1 MDFVA
6 SLPLVVWI
14 GIVLLALAFMVAGAV
29 YMFLNGLSHYN
40 KAVELDG
47 LNHNIKAAEER
58 YKQLSAERENLSDE
72 LARAHQ
78 TISDGKA
85 AKEWLEAHGG
95 ELAAKQATLARIDG
109 DINAYQARKDKLAKE
124 VDALQTQ
131 MNEQNATLQKAR
143 LEQLQANELKNFAE
157 QARQKAEDDLKAL
170 KNDITVATAERDA
183 LQKEVAELRPL
194 EGKVKGLREE
204 VARLELKRDAL
215 QKEVAQLLPLEA
227 KVKGLREEVTYLEP
241 KRDALQKEVAQLR
254 PLEERAKALREEV
267 ARLEPKRDA
276 LQQKIEAQE
285 VAVAKLNGEAAAAQR
300 ILEELSGVRREQA
313 SIWADLETAVIK
325 PPAVPRADVKDC
337 AEVDWLKAFTHR
349 LNASGFQFNPRII
362 NAFHTGLKCGDISPL
377 VVLAG
382 ISGTGKSLL
391 PELYAAAAGMNFLAV
406 PIQPRWDSPQDLFG
420 FFNYMEGRYK
430 ATELARFL
438 WQVDRFNNKH
448 ALRDDSLSIVLLD
461 EMNLARVEYYFSDL
475 LSKLEMRRGLSL
487 GDPIERAKAEI
498 VIEGNTG
505 TQGNNAR
512 YLFIGPDVFFVG
524 TMNEDETTQM
534 LSDKVVDRSN
544 IMRFGKPSKMAQAP
558 DKTAILSAFAKT
570 PRLTRA
576 RWEAWK
582 EKGKAENVSRFD
594 HVAGESL
601 KRLNAAFERIGRP
614 FGHRVWQAVTS
625 YITHYPSMTVGN
637 IRYDERTAFADQL
650 EMKILPKLNGIELSA
665 PNVSQV
671 MADIS
676 GVLAK
681 LDDDKLSEAFD
692 AAKDPNVNTFFKWR
706 GVMR

>member
-58 YKQLSAERENLSDE
+58 YKQLCAEQKNLSDE
-72 LARAHQ
+72 LATARQ

-85 AKEWLEAHGG
+85 AKKWLEEHSG
-95 ELAAKQATLARIDG
+95 ELAAKKATLARIDG

-124 VDALQTQ
+124 VDTLQTQ

-143 LEQLQANELKNFAE
+143 LEQLQANDLKNFAE

-170 KNDITVATAERDA
+170 KNAITVATAERDA
-183 LQKEVAELRPL
+183 LQKEVAQ
-194 EGKVKGLREE
+194 
-204 VARLELKRDAL
+204 L
-215 QKEVAQLLPLEA
+215 QPLEA
-227 KVKGLREEVTYLEP
+227 KVKDLREEI
-241 KRDALQKEVAQLR
+241 
-254 PLEERAKALREEV
+254 
-267 ARLEPKRDA
+267 ARLEAKRDA
-276 LQQKIEAQE
+276 LQQQIESLE
-285 VAVAKLNGEAAAAQR
+285 VTVRELKGEAAVAQDIIDR
-300 ILEELSGVRREQA
+300 LSVLRKEQDN
-313 SIWADLETAVIK
+313 IWADLETAVIK
-325 PPAVPRADVKDC
+325 PPATPRADVKDC
-337 AEVDWLKAFTHR
+337 AEVDWLKTFTQR

-512 YLFIGPDVFFVG
+512 HLFIGPDVFFVG

>member
-58 YKQLSAERENLSDE
+58 YKQLRAEQENLSDE
-72 LARAHQ
+72 LATARQ

-85 AKEWLEAHGG
+85 AKKWLEAHGG
-95 ELAAKQATLARIDG
+95 ELAAKQATLARIND
-109 DINAYQARKDKLAKE
+109 DIKAYGERKDKLAKE

-170 KNDITVATAERDA
+170 KNDITVAMAERDA
-183 LQKEVAELRPL
+183 LQKEVAQ
-194 EGKVKGLREE
+194 
-204 VARLELKRDAL
+204 L
-215 QKEVAQLLPLEA
+215 QPLEA
-227 KVKGLREEVTYLEP
+227 KVKDLREEV
-241 KRDALQKEVAQLR
+241 V
-254 PLEERAKALREEV
+254 
-267 ARLEPKRDA
+267 RLEAKRDA

-285 VAVAKLNGEAAAAQR
+285 ITVTKLNGEAAAAQR

-337 AEVDWLKAFTHR
+337 AEVDWLKTFTQR

-438 WQVDRFNNKH
+438 WQVDRFNNNEH

-512 YLFIGPDVFFVG
+512 HLFIGPDVFFVG

-601 KRLNAAFERIGRP
+601 ERLNAAFERIGRP

-625 YITHYPSMTVGN
+625 YITHYPSMTVDD

-665 PNVSQV
+665 QNVSQV